1 MDSDLIIQQFEQ
13 IERRVE
19 NLIGAC
25 RETEA
30 ENNELKNRVMKLEEE
45 LTAKREMENRYQEE
59 KNLVRTKIDGLLTKL
74 DTIAED

>member
-13 IERRVE
+13 IEQRVE
-19 NLIGAC
+19 KLIGAC
-25 RETEA
+25 RDFEA
-30 ENNELKNRVMKLEEE
+30 ENNELRNRVLGLEEE
-45 LTAKREMENRYQEE
+45 LQKKQDLENRYQEE

>member
-13 IERRVE
+13 IEQRVE
-19 NLIGAC
+19 NLIRAC
-25 RETEA
+25 RDFET
-30 ENNELKNRVMKLEEE
+30 ENNELKNRLLGLEEE
-45 LTAKREMENRYQEE
+45 LQKKQEQENRYQEE